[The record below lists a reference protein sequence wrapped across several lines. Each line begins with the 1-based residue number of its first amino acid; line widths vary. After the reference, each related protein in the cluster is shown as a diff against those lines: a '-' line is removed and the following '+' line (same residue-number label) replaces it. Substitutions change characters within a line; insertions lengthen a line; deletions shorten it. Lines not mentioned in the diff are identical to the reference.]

1 MRLNMRVPIALA
13 SALLLGL
20 GAVSAEATPL
30 IINGGFEA
38 VGTYPGWFTSMT
50 AANAPGWT
58 IGASSEFPIIASNT
72 GCGGTYGAGNQGCNF
87 AVLGGGETGGTG
99 FISQTLA
106 GFVIGD
112 SYVLNWLQAS
122 EYVAHDIMNVQIIGA
137 STLSQNFQT
146 NPYTAPTLWDN
157 WTAEAFPFV
166 ASAAS
171 LTFRFAGTGSTYN
184 NCVAGTDSCDVGLD
198 AVSVASRNGAPV
210 PEPMTMLLV
219 GSGLVGVAL
228 RRRWS

>member
-1 MRLNMRVPIALA
+1 MRMPIALA
-13 SALLLGL
+13 SALVLGL
-20 GAVSAEATPL
+20 GAVSAEATP
-30 IINGGFEA
+30 IIVNGGFEA

-72 GCGGTYGAGNQGCNF
+72 GCRGTYGAGNQGCNF

-106 GFVIGD
+106 GFVVGN
-112 SYVLNWLQAS
+112 SYILNWIQSS
-122 EYVAHDIMNVQIIGA
+122 EYVAHDTVNVQIIGA
-137 STLSQNFQT
+137 ATLSQNFQT

-166 ASAAS
+166 ADAAS

-184 NCVAGTDSCDVGLD
+184 NCIAASDSCDPGVD
-198 AVSVASRNGAPV
+198 AISLADGRAPAV

-228 RRRWS
+228 RRRLS